1 MINKSDKQ
9 IVILKDS
16 IPWFLFIGDSDR
28 LQQVFAYSIFKV
40 RPQQPTVSQPYWPF
54 FFWFYEENQD
64 AAFSD
69 GLF

>member
-16 IPWFLFIGDSDR
+16 IPWFLFMGDSDR

-40 RPQQPTVSQPYWPF
+40 RPQQPQQPANSLP
-54 FFWFYEENQD
+54 YENTYYD
-64 AAFSD
+64 AE
-69 GLF
+69 